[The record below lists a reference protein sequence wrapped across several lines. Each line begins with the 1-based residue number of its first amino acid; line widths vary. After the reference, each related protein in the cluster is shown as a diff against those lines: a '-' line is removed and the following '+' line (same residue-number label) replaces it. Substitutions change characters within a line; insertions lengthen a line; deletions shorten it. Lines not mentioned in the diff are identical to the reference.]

1 MIEEEDLRC
10 DKEIT
15 NTELMIKEKT
25 EKSNDADSTITQLAE
40 KIQSLKNG
48 IEENQAFIATT
59 EDEIAS
65 RTDVRNAASLK
76 GRFLATSISTRRDLS
91 GSQHSQV

>member
-1 MIEEEDLRC
+1 MVEEEDLRC

-25 EKSNDADSTITQLAE
+25 EKSNDADSTITQLTE

-65 RTDVRNAASLK
+65 RTEVRNAATLK
-76 GRFLATSISTRRDLS
+76 GFRFLAISTRRDLS